1 MLIVQVAIYIPLT
14 KYFDYLLPSHLN
26 TVIGARVNV
35 PFGNRNVTG
44 IVIKIK
50 NYSNLPI
57 RKLKPIHNIIDN
69 KSLFP
74 KSLWRI
80 LTWAADYYHNPL
92 GEVIFNALPIFLR
105 KGQPVIPPQMWYLT
119 KMGRDISLDTLKN
132 HPKQQQAIATLKKS
146 AIYHCDI
153 SQYNLNIKTLR
164 ALCKKGLSHL
174 DYQVKSVNKWN
185 KNLSISNKILNLN
198 TEQITAINAI
208 RKSDNYFTAWLLDG
222 ITGSGKTEVYLN
234 IIENILVRGQQVL
247 VLVPEIGLTPQTIKR
262 FRERFNVPIEVLH
275 SSLNNSEKFKVW
287 FKAKQGELAIII
299 GTRSALFIPF
309 ADLGIIIIDEEH
321 DISYKQQDTWCY
333 HARDLAVLLAKE
345 TNIPII
351 MGSATPAL
359 ETLYN
364 VRIGKYKKLKLSKR
378 AGNAGLC
385 KQLLIN
391 LRSLKLQSGLS
402 PLLKKHITKHL
413 QGNNQVLLFLNKRG
427 FSTSLV
433 CHECGWIAEC
443 LRCDHCYTL
452 HRQDSQLRCHYCNS
466 NHEIPYQCLQ
476 CSKSNLIP
484 VGLGTEQLE
493 INLCTMFPNIPI
505 SRIDSDTVKNK
516 KNLQNK
522 LNEVQLGGARILVGT
537 QMLAK
542 GHHFPEVTLVA
553 LLDVDGA
560 LFSADFRST
569 ERFAQLYTQVAG
581 RAGRANKSGEVILQ
595 TYHPNHPILNRLLH
609 DGYHSFATK
618 ALHDRKNRSL
628 PPYTNHVRIRAE
640 SYENTKSR
648 RFIYNLMEI
657 LDGNLLKNDGL
668 SIIGPAPSLK
678 AKCNGLYRWQ
688 LLLQHHSRYKL
699 QQFIKINLSL
709 INNLAKLSKIKCSFD
724 VDPIEN

>member
-44 IVIKIK
+44 IVVKIK
-50 NYSNLPI
+50 NDSNLPLI
-57 RKLKPIHNIIDN
+57 KLKPINKIIDN
-69 KSLFP
+69 QSLFP
-74 KSLWRI
+74 NSLWRI
-80 LTWAADYYHNPL
+80 LNWAADYYHHPL
-92 GEVIFNALPIFLR
+92 GEVIFNALPILLR
-105 KGQPVIPPQMWYLT
+105 KGQPVVPPQMWHLT

-132 HPKQQQAIATLKKS
+132 YPKQQQAIATLKKY

-153 SQYNLNIKTLR
+153 FQYNLNINTLR
-164 ALCKKGLSHL
+164 SLCKKGLSHL
-174 DYQVKSVNKWN
+174 YYQVKSINTWN
-185 KNLSISNKILNLN
+185 KNLSISNKIFNLN
-198 TEQITAINAI
+198 PEQIKAINII
-208 RKSDNYFTAWLLDG
+208 RKSDNYFSAWLLDG

-234 IIENILVRGQQVL
+234 VIENILTRGQQVL
-247 VLVPEIGLTPQTIKR
+247 VLVPEIGLTPQTLKR

-275 SSLNNSEKFKVW
+275 SNLNNSEKFKVW

-309 ADLGIIIIDEEH
+309 ANLGIIIIDEEH
-321 DISYKQQDTWCY
+321 DISYKQQDTWRY

-345 TNIPII
+345 ANIPII

-364 VRIGKYKKLKLSKR
+364 VRLGKYKNLKLSKR

-385 KQLLIN
+385 KQFVIN
-391 LRSLKLQSGLS
+391 LRGLKLQSGLS
-402 PLLKKHITKHL
+402 PLLKKHIAKHL
-413 QGNNQVLLFLNKRG
+413 QANNQVLLFLNKRG
-427 FSTSLV
+427 FSTSLI
-433 CHECGWIAEC
+433 CHECGWIAKC
-443 LRCDHCYTL
+443 LRCDHGYTL
-452 HRQDSQLRCHYCNS
+452 HLQDSQLRCHYCNS
-466 NHEIPYQCLQ
+466 NHAIPYQCLQ
-476 CSKSNLIP
+476 CTKSNLIP

-493 INLCTMFPNIPI
+493 INLCTLFPKIPI
-505 SRIDSDTVKNK
+505 SRIDSDTVKEK
-516 KNLQNK
+516 KNLQKK
-522 LNEVQLGGARILVGT
+522 LNEVQLGGPRILVGT

-560 LFSADFRST
+560 LFSADFRSA

-581 RAGRANKSGEVILQ
+581 RAGRENKHGEVILQ
-595 TYHPNHPILNRLLH
+595 TYHPHHPILSRLLH
-609 DGYHSFATK
+609 DGYHSFANQ
-618 ALHDRKNRSL
+618 ALYDRKNRSL

-640 SYENTKSR
+640 SSENTKSR
-648 RFIYNLMEI
+648 RFIYNLMDI
-657 LDGNLLKNDGL
+657 LDCNLLQKAGL
-668 SIIGPAPSLK
+668 SLIGPAPALK

-699 QQFIKINLSL
+699 QQIIKINFSL
-709 INNLAKLSKIKCSFD
+709 INNLAKLSQIKCSFD

>member
-35 PFGNRNVTG
+35 PFRNRNVTG
-44 IVIKIK
+44 IVLKIK
-50 NYSNLPI
+50 NDSQLPLT
-57 RKLKPIHNIIDN
+57 KLKPINKIIDN
-69 KSLFP
+69 QSLFP
-74 KSLWRI
+74 NSLWRI
-80 LTWAADYYHNPL
+80 LNWAADYYHHPL
-92 GEVIFNALPIFLR
+92 GEVIFSALPILLR
-105 KGQPVIPPQMWYLT
+105 KGQPVLPPPIWHLT
-119 KMGRDISLDTLKN
+119 KMGRNISLDTLKN
-132 HPKQQQAIATLKKS
+132 YPKQQQAIATLKKYT
-146 AIYHCDI
+146 IYHCDI
-153 SQYNLNIKTLR
+153 FQYNLNINTLR
-164 ALCKKGLSHL
+164 SLSKKGLSYL
-174 DYQVKSVNKWN
+174 DHQVKSINQWN

-198 TEQITAINAI
+198 TEQIKAINII
-208 RKSDNYFTAWLLDG
+208 RKSDNYFSAWLLDG

-234 IIENILVRGQQVL
+234 IIENILARGQQVL
-247 VLVPEIGLTPQTIKR
+247 ILVPEIGLTPQTIKR

-275 SSLNNSEKFKVW
+275 SSLNNSEKFKIW

-321 DISYKQQDTWCY
+321 DISYKQQDTWRY

-345 TNIPII
+345 ANIPII

-364 VRIGKYKKLKLSKR
+364 VHLGKYKKLKLSKR
-378 AGNAGLC
+378 TGNAGLY
-385 KQLLIN
+385 KQLVIN
-391 LRSLKLQSGLS
+391 LRGVKLQSGLS
-402 PLLKKHITKHL
+402 PLLKKYIAKHL
-413 QGNNQVLLFLNKRG
+413 KANNQVLLFLNKRG

-433 CHECGWIAEC
+433 CHECGWIAKC
-443 LRCDHCYTL
+443 LSCDHCYTL

-466 NHEIPYQCLQ
+466 NYAIPSKCIQCNR
-476 CSKSNLIP
+476 SNLIP

-493 INLCTMFPNIPI
+493 INLCTLFPKIPI
-505 SRIDSDTVKNK
+505 SRIDSDTVKDNK
-516 KNLQNK
+516 HLQKK
-522 LNEVQLGGARILVGT
+522 LNEVQIGGARILLGT

-560 LFSADFRST
+560 LFSADFRSA

-581 RAGRANKSGEVILQ
+581 RAGRANKYGEVILQ
-595 TYHPNHPILNRLLH
+595 TYHPYHPIINRLLH
-609 DGYHSFATK
+609 HGYHSFANQ
-618 ALHDRKNRSL
+618 ALYERKNRSL

-640 SYENTKSR
+640 SFENTKSR
-648 RFIYNLMEI
+648 RFIYNLMNI
-657 LDGNLLKNDGL
+657 LDCNLLKNAGL
-668 SIIGPAPSLK
+668 SIIGPAPALK

-688 LLLQHHSRYKL
+688 ILLQHHSRYKL
-699 QQFIKINLSL
+699 QKILKINLSV
-709 INNLAKLSKIKCSFD
+709 INNLAKLSQIKCSFD